1 MSIKYSENGNTAIIT
16 LNRPNNLNA
25 LNYEMIISIEKCLK
39 NINKNKNIKLII
51 FKGEGDKA
59 FCAGGDV
66 KSFYEEKLTN
76 INKLRKNFF
85 YREYKLNYLIKKYK
99 KPIISFVNG
108 ICMGGGVGI
117 AMHSSIVIVSE
128 NVKFAMP
135 ECTIGLFP
143 DVGSSNFLSKLKSNI
158 GLYIALTGK
167 RLVSGDL
174 IELGLANYCVSRNN
188 FKSLEKR
195 LINIKNMRSIH
206 KIIDEYSEKTNSSI
220 FPSLNKNINS
230 IFKYNKVEKIIS
242 LLESSNEIWAEEAF
256 KAMNKSSPTSLKISL
271 KQLRLSKYKSFKD
284 NLIMDYRLS
293 QSCMTGVDFYE
304 GVRSVLVDK
313 DFKPIWSPNKVQDVS
328 NKLVVS
334 HFKSLGKGDL
344 AI

>member
-1 MSIKYSENGNTAIIT
+1 MSIKYSENGNAAIIT

-25 LNYEMIISIEKCLK
+25 LNYEMIISIEECLK
-39 NINKNKNIKLII
+39 NINKNKNIKLVI

-117 AMHSSIVIVSE
+117 AMHSSIVVVSE

-206 KIIDEYSEKTNSSI
+206 KIIDEYSEKTKSSI

-230 IFKYNKVEKIIS
+230 IFKFNKVEKIIS

-256 KAMNKSSPTSLKISL
+256 KSMNKSSPTSLKISL

-293 QSCMTGVDFYE
+293 QSCMSGVDFYE

-328 NKLVVS
+328 SKLVVS

>member
-25 LNYEMIISIEKCLK
+25 LNYEMIISIEECLK

-51 FKGEGDKA
+51 FKGEGDRA

-328 NKLVVS
+328 SKLVVS

>member
-25 LNYEMIISIEKCLK
+25 LNYEMIISIEECLK

-51 FKGEGDKA
+51 FKGEGDRA

-66 KSFYEEKLTN
+66 KSFYEENLTN

-195 LINIKNMRSIH
+195 LINIKNMRSVH

-220 FPSLNKNINS
+220 FPSLNKNINN

>member
-1 MSIKYSENGNTAIIT
+1 MSIKYSENGNAAIIT

-25 LNYEMIISIEKCLK
+25 LNYEMITSIEEYLK
-39 NINKNKNIKLII
+39 NINKNKNIKLVI
-51 FKGEGDKA
+51 FKGEGEKA

-66 KSFYEEKLTN
+66 KSFYEEKFTN
-76 INKLRKNFF
+76 TNVLRKIFF
-85 YREYKLNYLIKKYK
+85 FREYKLNYLIKKYK

-158 GLYIALTGK
+158 GLYLALTSK

-174 IELGLANYCVSRNN
+174 IELGLANYCVSRNS
-188 FKSLEKR
+188 FDSLEKR
-195 LINIKNMRSIH
+195 LINIKNMRSID

-271 KQLRLSKYKSFKD
+271 KQLRLAKYKSFKD

-293 QSCMTGVDFYE
+293 QSCMRGVDFYE

-313 DFKPIWSPNKVQDVS
+313 DSKPIWNPSMVQDVS
-328 NKLVVS
+328 SKLVIS

-344 AI
+344 KI

>member
-1 MSIKYSENGNTAIIT
+1 MSIKYSENGNAAIIT

-25 LNYEMIISIEKCLK
+25 LNYEMITSIEEYLK
-39 NINKNKNIKLII
+39 NINKNKNIKLVI
-51 FKGEGDKA
+51 FKGEGEKA

-66 KSFYEEKLTN
+66 KSFYEEKFTN
-76 INKLRKNFF
+76 TNVLRKNFF
-85 YREYKLNYLIKKYK
+85 FREYKLNYLIKKYK

-158 GLYIALTGK
+158 GLYLALTGK

-174 IELGLANYCVSRNN
+174 IELGLANYCVSRNS
-188 FKSLEKR
+188 FDSLEKR
-195 LINIKNMRSIH
+195 LINIKNMRSID

-271 KQLRLSKYKSFKD
+271 KQLRLAKYKSFKD

-293 QSCMTGVDFYE
+293 QSCMRGVDFYE
-304 GVRSVLVDK
+304 GVRSVLVEK
-313 DFKPIWSPNKVQDVS
+313 DFKPIWNPSMVQDVS
-328 NKLVVS
+328 SKLVIS

-344 AI
+344 KI

>member
-1 MSIKYSENGNTAIIT
+1 MSIKYSENGNAAIIT
-16 LNRPNNLNA
+16 LDRPNNLNA
-25 LNYEMIISIEKCLK
+25 LNYEMIISIEECLK
-39 NINKNKNIKLII
+39 NINKNKNIKLVI

-117 AMHSSIVIVSE
+117 AMHSSIVVVSE

-328 NKLVVS
+328 SKLVIS

>member
-1 MSIKYSENGNTAIIT
+1 MSIKYSENGNAAIIT

-25 LNYEMIISIEKCLK
+25 LNYEMIISIEECLK
-39 NINKNKNIKLII
+39 NINKNKNIKLVM

-117 AMHSSIVIVSE
+117 AMHSSIVVVSE

-143 DVGSSNFLSKLKSNI
+143 DVGSSNFLSKLKNNI

-293 QSCMTGVDFYE
+293 QSCMSGVDFYE

-328 NKLVVS
+328 SKLVVS

>member
-1 MSIKYSENGNTAIIT
+1 MSIKYSENGNAAIIT

-25 LNYEMIISIEKCLK
+25 LNYEMITSIEECLN
-39 NINKNKNIKLII
+39 NINKNKNIKLVI
-51 FKGEGDKA
+51 FKGEGEKA

-293 QSCMTGVDFYE
+293 QSCMAGVDFYE

-328 NKLVVS
+328 SKLVVS

>member
-1 MSIKYSENGNTAIIT
+1 MSIKYRENGNAAIIT

-25 LNYEMIISIEKCLK
+25 LNYEMITSIEECLN
-39 NINKNKNIKLII
+39 NINKNKNIKLVI
-51 FKGEGDKA
+51 FKGEGEKA

-66 KSFYEEKLTN
+66 KSFYEEKFTN
-76 INKLRKNFF
+76 KNVLRKNFF

-117 AMHSSIVIVSE
+117 AMHSSIVVVSE

-135 ECTIGLFP
+135 ETSIGLFP
-143 DVGSSNFLSKLKSNI
+143 DVGSVNFLSKLKNNI
-158 GLYIALTGK
+158 GIYVALTGK

-174 IELGLANYCVSRNN
+174 IELGIANYCISRNN
-188 FKSLEKR
+188 FSSLEKR

-206 KIIDEYSEKTNSSI
+206 KIIDEYSENTNSII

-230 IFKYNKVEKIIS
+230 IFKYNTVEKIIS
-242 LLESSNEIWAEEAF
+242 LLESSNYIWAQEALNAI
-256 KAMNKSSPTSLKISL
+256 KKSSPTSLKISL
-271 KQLRLSKYKSFKD
+271 KQLRLAKYKSFKD
-284 NLIMDYRLS
+284 NLIIDYRLS
-293 QSCMTGVDFYE
+293 QSCMAGVDFYE

-313 DFKPIWSPNKVQDVS
+313 DFKPIWNPAKVENVRS
-328 NKLVVS
+328 KLVNS
-334 HFKSLGKGDL
+334 HFKSLGKDDL
-344 AI
+344 KI

>member
-1 MSIKYSENGNTAIIT
+1 MSIKYSENGNAAIIT

-25 LNYEMIISIEKCLK
+25 LNYEMIISIEEYLK
-39 NINKNKNIKLII
+39 NINKNNNIKLVI
-51 FKGEGDKA
+51 FKGEGEKA

-66 KSFYEEKLTN
+66 KSFYEEKFTN
-76 INKLRKNFF
+76 TNVLRKIFF

-158 GLYIALTGK
+158 GLYLALTGK

-174 IELGLANYCVSRNN
+174 IELGLANYCVSRNS
-188 FKSLEKR
+188 FDSLEKR
-195 LINIKNMRSIH
+195 LINIKNMRSID

-271 KQLRLSKYKSFKD
+271 KQLRLAKYKSFKD

-293 QSCMTGVDFYE
+293 QSCMRGVDFYE

-313 DFKPIWSPNKVQDVS
+313 DSKPIWNPSMVQDVS
-328 NKLVVS
+328 SKLVIS

-344 AI
+344 KI

>member
-85 YREYKLNYLIKKYK
+85 FREYKLNYLIKKYK

-195 LINIKNMRSIH
+195 LINIKNMRSVH

-220 FPSLNKNINS
+220 FPSVNKNINN

-293 QSCMTGVDFYE
+293 QSCMAGVDFYE

-328 NKLVVS
+328 SKLVVS

>member
-1 MSIKYSENGNTAIIT
+1 MSIKYRENGNAAIIT

-25 LNYEMIISIEKCLK
+25 LNYEMITSIEECLN
-39 NINKNKNIKLII
+39 NINKNKNIKLVI
-51 FKGEGDKA
+51 FKGEGEKA

-66 KSFYEEKLTN
+66 KSFYEEKCTN
-76 INKLRKNFF
+76 SNVLRKNFF

-117 AMHSSIVIVSE
+117 AMHSSIVVVSE

-135 ECTIGLFP
+135 ETTIGLFP
-143 DVGSSNFLSKLKSNI
+143 DVGSVNFLSKLKNNI
-158 GLYIALTGK
+158 GIYVALTGK

-174 IELGLANYCVSRNN
+174 IKLGLANYCISRNN
-188 FKSLEKR
+188 FNSLEKR
-195 LINIKNMRSIH
+195 LINIKNIRSIH
-206 KIIDEYSEKTNSSI
+206 KIIDEYSENTNSII

-230 IFKYNKVEKIIS
+230 IFKYNTVEKIIS
-242 LLESSNEIWAEEAF
+242 LLESSNDIWAQEALN
-256 KAMNKSSPTSLKISL
+256 AINKSSPTSLKISL
-271 KQLRLSKYKSFKD
+271 KQLRLAKYKSFKD

-293 QSCMTGVDFYE
+293 QSCMAGVDFYE

-313 DFKPIWSPNKVQDVS
+313 DFKPIWNPAKVENVS
-328 NKLVVS
+328 SKLVNS
-334 HFKSLGKGDL
+334 HFKSLGEGDL
-344 AI
+344 KI

>member
-25 LNYEMIISIEKCLK
+25 LNYEMIISIEECLK

-51 FKGEGDKA
+51 FKGEGDRA

-117 AMHSSIVIVSE
+117 AMHSSIVVVSE

-195 LINIKNMRSIH
+195 LINIKNMRSVH

-220 FPSLNKNINS
+220 FPSLNKNINN

-328 NKLVVS
+328 SKLVVS
-334 HFKSLGKGDL
+334 HFKSLGKGD
-344 AI
+344 

>member
-1 MSIKYSENGNTAIIT
+1 MSIKYSENGNAAIIT

-25 LNYEMIISIEKCLK
+25 LNYEMITSIEEYLK
-39 NINKNKNIKLII
+39 NINKNKNIKLVI
-51 FKGEGDKA
+51 FKGEGEKA

-66 KSFYEEKLTN
+66 KSFYEEKFTN
-76 INKLRKNFF
+76 ANVLRKKFF
-85 YREYKLNYLIKKYK
+85 FREYKLNYLIKKYK

-158 GLYIALTGK
+158 GLYLALTGK

-174 IELGLANYCVSRNN
+174 IELGLANYCVSRNS
-188 FKSLEKR
+188 FDSLEKR

-271 KQLRLSKYKSFKD
+271 KQLRLAKYKSFKD

-293 QSCMTGVDFYE
+293 QSCMRGVDFYE

-313 DFKPIWSPNKVQDVS
+313 DSKPIWNPSMVQDVS
-328 NKLVVS
+328 SKLVIS

-344 AI
+344 KI

>member
-25 LNYEMIISIEKCLK
+25 LNYEMIISIEECLK
-39 NINKNKNIKLII
+39 NINKNKNIKLVI

-195 LINIKNMRSIH
+195 LINIKNMRSVH

-220 FPSLNKNINS
+220 FPSLNKNINN

-328 NKLVVS
+328 SKLVVS

>member
-1 MSIKYSENGNTAIIT
+1 MSIKYSENGNAAIIT
-16 LNRPNNLNA
+16 LDRPNNLNA
-25 LNYEMIISIEKCLK
+25 LNYEMIISIEECLK
-39 NINKNKNIKLII
+39 NINKNKNIKLVI

-117 AMHSSIVIVSE
+117 AMHSSIVVVSE

-328 NKLVVS
+328 SKLVVS

>member
-25 LNYEMIISIEKCLK
+25 LNYEMIISIEECLK
-39 NINKNKNIKLII
+39 NINKNKNIKLVI

-66 KSFYEEKLTN
+66 KSFYEENLTN

-174 IELGLANYCVSRNN
+174 IELGLANYCVNRNN

-195 LINIKNMRSIH
+195 LINIKNMRSVH

-328 NKLVVS
+328 SKLVVS

>member
-59 FCAGGDV
+59 FCVGGDV
-66 KSFYEEKLTN
+66 KSFYEENLTN

-195 LINIKNMRSIH
+195 LINIKNMRSVH

-328 NKLVVS
+328 SKLVVS

>member
-25 LNYEMIISIEKCLK
+25 LNYEMIISIEECLK

-51 FKGEGDKA
+51 FKGEGDRA

-117 AMHSSIVIVSE
+117 AMHSSIVVVSE

-293 QSCMTGVDFYE
+293 QSCMAGVDFYE

>member
-25 LNYEMIISIEKCLK
+25 LNYEMIISIEECLK

-51 FKGEGDKA
+51 FKGEGDRA

-117 AMHSSIVIVSE
+117 AMHSSIVVVSE

-195 LINIKNMRSIH
+195 LINIKNMRSVH

-220 FPSLNKNINS
+220 FPSLNKNINN

-328 NKLVVS
+328 SKLVVS

>member
-16 LNRPNNLNA
+16 LNRPANLNA
-25 LNYEMIISIEKCLK
+25 LNYEMIISIEECLK
-39 NINKNKNIKLII
+39 NINKNKNIKLVI

-174 IELGLANYCVSRNN
+174 IELGLANYSVSRNN

-220 FPSLNKNINS
+220 FPSLNKNINN

-328 NKLVVS
+328 SKLVVS

>member
-25 LNYEMIISIEKCLK
+25 LNYEMIISIEECLK

-51 FKGEGDKA
+51 FKGEGDRA

-76 INKLRKNFF
+76 INKLRKIFF

-195 LINIKNMRSIH
+195 LINIKNMRSVH

-220 FPSLNKNINS
+220 FPSLNKNINN

-242 LLESSNEIWAEEAF
+242 LLESSKEIWAEEAF

>member
-1 MSIKYSENGNTAIIT
+1 MSIKYSENGNAAIIT

-25 LNYEMIISIEKCLK
+25 LNYEMIISIEECLK
-39 NINKNKNIKLII
+39 NINKNKNIKLVI

-117 AMHSSIVIVSE
+117 AMHSSIVVVSE

-206 KIIDEYSEKTNSSI
+206 KIIDEYSEKTKSSI

-230 IFKYNKVEKIIS
+230 IFKFNKVEKIIS

-271 KQLRLSKYKSFKD
+271 KQLRLAKYKSFKD

-328 NKLVVS
+328 SKLVVS
-334 HFKSLGKGDL
+334 HFKSLGKSDL
-344 AI
+344 VI

>member
-25 LNYEMIISIEKCLK
+25 LNYEMIISIEECLK
-39 NINKNKNIKLII
+39 NINKNKNIKLVI

-66 KSFYEEKLTN
+66 KSFYEENLTN

-117 AMHSSIVIVSE
+117 AMHSSIVVVSE

-220 FPSLNKNINS
+220 FPSLNKNINN

>member
-66 KSFYEEKLTN
+66 KSFYEENLTN

-195 LINIKNMRSIH
+195 LINIKNMRSVH

-328 NKLVVS
+328 SKLVVS

>member
-1 MSIKYSENGNTAIIT
+1 
-16 LNRPNNLNA
+16 
-25 LNYEMIISIEKCLK
+25 
-39 NINKNKNIKLII
+39 
-51 FKGEGDKA
+51 
-59 FCAGGDV
+59 
-66 KSFYEEKLTN
+66 
-76 INKLRKNFF
+76 
-85 YREYKLNYLIKKYK
+85 
-99 KPIISFVNG
+99 
-108 ICMGGGVGI
+108 MGGGVGI

-195 LINIKNMRSIH
+195 LINIKNMRSVH

-220 FPSLNKNINS
+220 FPSLNKNINN

-271 KQLRLSKYKSFKD
+271 KKLRLSKYKSFKD

-328 NKLVVS
+328 SKLVVS

>member
-25 LNYEMIISIEKCLK
+25 LNYEMIISIEECLK

-51 FKGEGDKA
+51 FKGEGDRA

-195 LINIKNMRSIH
+195 LINIKNMRSVH

>member
-1 MSIKYSENGNTAIIT
+1 MSIKYSENGNAAIIT

-39 NINKNKNIKLII
+39 NINKNKNIKLVI

-117 AMHSSIVIVSE
+117 AMHSSIVVVSE

-195 LINIKNMRSIH
+195 LINIKNMRSVH

-220 FPSLNKNINS
+220 FPSLNKNINN

-328 NKLVVS
+328 SKLVVS

>member
-195 LINIKNMRSIH
+195 LINIKNMRSVH

-220 FPSLNKNINS
+220 FPSVNKNINN

-293 QSCMTGVDFYE
+293 QSCMAGVDFYE

-328 NKLVVS
+328 SKLVVS

>member
-1 MSIKYSENGNTAIIT
+1 MSIKYSENGKAAIIT

-25 LNYEMIISIEKCLK
+25 LNYEMIISIEECLK
-39 NINKNKNIKLII
+39 NINKNKNIKLVI

-117 AMHSSIVIVSE
+117 AMHSSIVVVSE

-174 IELGLANYCVSRNN
+174 IELELANYCVSRNN

-206 KIIDEYSEKTNSSI
+206 KIIDEYSEKTNSSM

-293 QSCMTGVDFYE
+293 QSCMSGVDFYE

-328 NKLVVS
+328 SKLVVS

>member
-1 MSIKYSENGNTAIIT
+1 MSIKYSENGNAAIIT

-25 LNYEMIISIEKCLK
+25 LNYEMITSIEECLN
-39 NINKNKNIKLII
+39 NINKNKNIKLVI
-51 FKGEGDKA
+51 FKGEGEKA

-66 KSFYEEKLTN
+66 KSFYEEKCTN
-76 INKLRKNFF
+76 SNVLRKNFF

-117 AMHSSIVIVSE
+117 AMHSSIVVVSE

-135 ECTIGLFP
+135 ETTIGLFP
-143 DVGSSNFLSKLKSNI
+143 DVGSVNFLSKLKNNI
-158 GLYIALTGK
+158 GIYVALTGK

-174 IELGLANYCVSRNN
+174 IKLGLANYCISRNN
-188 FKSLEKR
+188 FNSLEKR

-206 KIIDEYSEKTNSSI
+206 KIIDEYSENTNSII

-230 IFKYNKVEKIIS
+230 IFKYNTVERIIS
-242 LLESSNEIWAEEAF
+242 LLESSNDIWAQEALN
-256 KAMNKSSPTSLKISL
+256 AINKSSPTSLKISL
-271 KQLRLSKYKSFKD
+271 KQLRLAKYKSFKD
-284 NLIMDYRLS
+284 NLIIDYRLS
-293 QSCMTGVDFYE
+293 QSCMAGVDFYE

-313 DFKPIWSPNKVQDVS
+313 DFKPIWNPAKVENVS
-328 NKLVVS
+328 SKLVNS
-334 HFKSLGKGDL
+334 HFKSLGKDDL
-344 AI
+344 KI

>member
-25 LNYEMIISIEKCLK
+25 LNYEMIISIEECLK

-51 FKGEGDKA
+51 FKGEGDRA

-76 INKLRKNFF
+76 INKLRKKFF

-195 LINIKNMRSIH
+195 LINIKNMRSVH

-220 FPSLNKNINS
+220 FPSLNKNINN

-271 KQLRLSKYKSFKD
+271 KKLRLSKYKSFKD
-284 NLIMDYRLS
+284 NLIIDYRLS
-293 QSCMTGVDFYE
+293 QSCMAGVDFYE

-328 NKLVVS
+328 SKLVVS

>member
-25 LNYEMIISIEKCLK
+25 LNYEMIISIEECLK
-39 NINKNKNIKLII
+39 NINKNKNIKLVI

-66 KSFYEEKLTN
+66 KSFYEENLTN
-76 INKLRKNFF
+76 INKLRKIFF

-117 AMHSSIVIVSE
+117 AMHSSIVVVSE

-328 NKLVVS
+328 SKLVVS

>member
-1 MSIKYSENGNTAIIT
+1 MSIKYRENGNAAIIT

-25 LNYEMIISIEKCLK
+25 LNYEMITSIEEYLN
-39 NINKNKNIKLII
+39 NINKNKNIKLVI
-51 FKGEGDKA
+51 FKGEGEKA

-66 KSFYEEKLTN
+66 KSFYEEKFTN
-76 INKLRKNFF
+76 SNALRKNFF

-117 AMHSSIVIVSE
+117 AMHSSIVVVSE

-135 ECTIGLFP
+135 ETTIGLFP
-143 DVGSSNFLSKLKSNI
+143 DVGSVNFLSKLKNNI
-158 GLYIALTGK
+158 GIYVALTGK

-174 IELGLANYCVSRNN
+174 IELGIANYCISRNN
-188 FKSLEKR
+188 FSSLEKR

-206 KIIDEYSEKTNSSI
+206 KIIDEYSENTNSII

-230 IFKYNKVEKIIS
+230 IFKYNTVEKIIS
-242 LLESSNEIWAEEAF
+242 LLESSNDIWAQEALN
-256 KAMNKSSPTSLKISL
+256 AINKSSPTSLKISL
-271 KQLRLSKYKSFKD
+271 KQLRLAKYKSFKD

-293 QSCMTGVDFYE
+293 QSCMAGVDFYE

-313 DFKPIWSPNKVQDVS
+313 DFKPIWNPAKVENVS
-328 NKLVVS
+328 SKLVNS
-334 HFKSLGKGDL
+334 HFKSLGEGDL
-344 AI
+344 KI

>member
-39 NINKNKNIKLII
+39 NINKNKNIKLVI

-66 KSFYEEKLTN
+66 KSFYEENLTN

-117 AMHSSIVIVSE
+117 AMHSSIVVVSE

-220 FPSLNKNINS
+220 FPSLNKNINN

>member
-25 LNYEMIISIEKCLK
+25 LNYEMIISIEECLK

-66 KSFYEEKLTN
+66 KSFYEENLTN

-195 LINIKNMRSIH
+195 LINIKNMRSVH

-220 FPSLNKNINS
+220 FPSLNKNINN

-328 NKLVVS
+328 SKLVVS

>member
-25 LNYEMIISIEKCLK
+25 LNYEMIISIEECLK

-117 AMHSSIVIVSE
+117 AMHSSIVVVSE

-328 NKLVVS
+328 SKLVVS

>member
-25 LNYEMIISIEKCLK
+25 LNYEMIISIEECLK

-195 LINIKNMRSIH
+195 LINIKNMRSVH

-220 FPSLNKNINS
+220 FPSLNKNINN

-328 NKLVVS
+328 SKLVVS